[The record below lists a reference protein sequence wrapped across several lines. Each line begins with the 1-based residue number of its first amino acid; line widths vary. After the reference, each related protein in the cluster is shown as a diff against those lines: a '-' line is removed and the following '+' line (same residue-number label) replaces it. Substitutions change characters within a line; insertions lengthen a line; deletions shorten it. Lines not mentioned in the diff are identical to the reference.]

1 MPDPT
6 PVVEA
11 FSLSHAQICDGTSS
25 FLTNLAAAVALGL
38 DFYGVN
44 DASLAA
50 DTGNYENNGDDT
62 TRSRW
67 NWINFATL
75 TVQGGFLSF
84 PLYSTLSGQGMSQQT
99 IAAVNEVQ
107 SIPSSGASAGTF
119 TLSYKG
125 ATTAPITFSA
135 TAAAVQTALQALSTV
150 GSGNMTV
157 TGGPANTTALV
168 ITGAGTLAGQPLDL
182 IVVDKTGLT
191 GAGTMT
197 VTRTTAGV
205 AQSINYGIDLW
216 HKDSMNIAPKP
227 AILVMPSK
235 DTLGQVR
242 RLIIGLYKVQFG
254 PIGFDGPSYKE
265 GFKVNYEGT
274 ALMSGTDELGVA
286 FADGKERIGRLL
298 SIA

>member
-135 TAAAVQTALQALSTV
+135 TAAAVQTALEALSTV
-150 GSGNMTV
+150 GTGNLTV

-274 ALMSGTDELGVA
+274 ALMSATDELGVA

>member
-135 TAAAVQTALQALSTV
+135 TAAAVQTALEALSTV
-150 GSGNMTV
+150 GTGNLTV

-191 GAGTMT
+191 GAGAMT